1 MCQWYEKGGK
11 FSKFLLNL
19 EKFNEMQSQIYTII
33 VSDQEITD
41 PNMILN
47 EIRNFCESLFKKD
60 NSKPPSEINN
70 FFLISFSF

>member
-1 MCQWYEKGGK
+1 
-11 FSKFLLNL
+11 
-19 EKFNEMQSQIYTII
+19 MQSQIYTII

-70 FFLISFSF
+70 FF